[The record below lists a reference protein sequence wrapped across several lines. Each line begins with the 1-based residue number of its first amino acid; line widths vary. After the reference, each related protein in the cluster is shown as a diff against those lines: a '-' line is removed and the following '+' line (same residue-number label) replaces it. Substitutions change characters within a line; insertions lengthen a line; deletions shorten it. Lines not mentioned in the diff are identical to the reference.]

1 MNKKYCEKEEKK
13 TSTEMT
19 DWTERENEENIQ
31 REKYKK
37 NSWIL
42 IGSA

>member
-19 DWTERENEENIQ
+19 DWTELKARMTKKIYREEI
-31 REKYKK
+31 
-37 NSWIL
+37 
-42 IGSA
+42 